1 MRSTKVPPLGKNDSL
16 SKNVL
21 LFFLEVITQLLLQ
34 RSRHEFLSMALEV
47 EGRRNRNTH
56 RLFSTLESTLEDSV
70 KGLESR
76 YVSCHHH
83 SLIT

>member
-34 RSRHEFLSMALEV
+34 QSRREKQ
-47 EGRRNRNTH
+47 EGSP
-56 RLFSTLESTLEDSV
+56 FWQE
-70 KGLESR
+70 
-76 YVSCHHH
+76 
-83 SLIT
+83 